1 MANMGCGRGGFF
13 YGFMVVELKV
23 AVIVVEGGGVFIM
36 GHMWVHDGY
45 GGGGGGGV
53 VVVMVVAWPW
63 VSVLSFGDKFGFQL
77 WVLSFGD
84 KNQFG
89 Y

>member
-1 MANMGCGRGGFF
+1 
-13 YGFMVVELKV
+13 
-23 AVIVVEGGGVFIM
+23 M

-45 GGGGGGGV
+45 GGGWGV

>member
-1 MANMGCGRGGFF
+1 M
-13 YGFMVVELKV
+13 
-23 AVIVVEGGGVFIM
+23 
-36 GHMWVHDGY
+36 
-45 GGGGGGGV
+45 
-53 VVVMVVAWPW
+53 VMVVAWPW

-77 WVLSFGD
+77 WVLSFGY

>member
-1 MANMGCGRGGFF
+1 MGGCRGDGSGVAIGF
-13 YGFMVVELKV
+13 GAKVSGV
-23 AVIVVEGGGVFIM
+23 AV
-36 GHMWVHDGY
+36 D
-45 GGGGGGGV
+45 
-53 VVVMVVAWPW
+53 
-63 VSVLSFGDKFGFQL
+63 DFGFQL